1 MHVLKDTREFQSVK
15 SRGDID
21 VKDWQPI
28 YRDEWWIAFS
38 APLNVID
45 DAEYNNNKREDINR
59 NSTIT
64 NMILLNVLN
73 CYNYVVVNYVSL
85 IAPLI

>member
-1 MHVLKDTREFQSVK
+1 MNRIFGTTQR
-15 SRGDID
+15 
-21 VKDWQPI
+21 
-28 YRDEWWIAFS
+28 
-38 APLNVID
+38 N
-45 DAEYNNNKREDINR
+45 AEYNNNKREDINR

-73 CYNYVVVNYVSL
+73 CYNYVVVNYAPL